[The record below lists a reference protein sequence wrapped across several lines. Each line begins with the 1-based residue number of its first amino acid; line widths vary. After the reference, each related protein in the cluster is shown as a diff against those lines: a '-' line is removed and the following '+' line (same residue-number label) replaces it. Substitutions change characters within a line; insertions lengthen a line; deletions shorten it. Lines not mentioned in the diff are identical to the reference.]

1 MRGQGTVPGCESDT
15 RYWES
20 DNAGGETRRTTV
32 MTAGTTSPQPPSL
45 QLSVLGAT
53 RLRFAGNEITF
64 TKRKARALLAYLSLT
79 DGQTDTRE
87 RLGGLLWSEVTE
99 TRARTSLRQ
108 ELHQIDETLRRAGAK
123 GLQRDRLTVTLSE
136 QIVSIDATVILRQV
150 HAGVINPRLIQEAHI
165 SKSFLRDI
173 DDVDPAFAI
182 WARARRQA
190 FHDQL
195 LHGLEAT
202 LRGGALLRADRRRCA
217 QAILNLD
224 PTHEEACR
232 VYMRLSA
239 EAGDAAAAQRAYNTL
254 YTLLDKDYDAE
265 PSPETMALIA
275 LIKQGQIPQIADPE
289 EPRPPPTPTD
299 PPRTRMALLIEPF
312 GMNGIA
318 PDDQHLVD
326 GFRHELLASLVRF
339 REWSVVAAQSL
350 PSGQAADSIAGAFAV
365 AATAYRAGDLI
376 SMVLTLREIDT
387 GVHIW
392 GNRYTLTLGNWFGAQ
407 QDIVQK
413 IAVSLDVEVSAERL
427 RRIASTPSVS
437 LAAYDLWLRGQAAM
451 LRFDRPN
458 WETGRNMFQAAI
470 DQAPEFA
477 RGYSGLAQI
486 VTFAHLIHPGLSPT
500 EVVIQ
505 QALDLSN
512 HAVSLDPMDPRSQ
525 LAMGWTLAMGRNFG
539 TASVHL
545 ALACALNP
553 NDTWV
558 LVSAALCQAF
568 CGDIAQAQRMAEDA
582 MRLTIVPS
590 RRQWACLAL
599 IAFMAGDDAKAIDAA
614 ERTQAVMLPII
625 AWHAA
630 ALARSG
636 AIAEAERAA
645 AHCISLAQ
653 ASWAGP
659 NTPSAAAVG
668 RWLLE
673 MFPFANTADWMQLR
687 DSLSEAGIP
696 ANGMKPPG
704 GRA

>member
-1 MRGQGTVPGCESDT
+1 M
-15 RYWES
+15 
-20 DNAGGETRRTTV
+20 
-32 MTAGTTSPQPPSL
+32 
-45 QLSVLGAT
+45 
-53 RLRFAGNEITF
+53 
-64 TKRKARALLAYLSLT
+64 LAYLALT

-99 TRARTSLRQ
+99 SRARTSLRQ
-108 ELHQIDETLRRAGAK
+108 ELHQIDETLRNAGAR
-123 GLQRDRLTVTLSE
+123 GLRRDRLTVTLSE
-136 QIVSIDATVILRQV
+136 PVANIDATAILQQV
-150 HAGVINPRLIQEAHI
+150 HAGIINPRLIEETLI
-165 SKSFLRDI
+165 SESFLRDI
-173 DDVDPAFAI
+173 DDVDPAFAV

-195 LHGLEAT
+195 LHGLEAS
-202 LRGGALLRADRRRCA
+202 LRAGTLPRPDRRRCA

-232 VYMRLSA
+232 AYMRLSA

-265 PSPETMALIA
+265 PAPETMALIA
-275 LIKQGQIPQIADPE
+275 LIKQGRILPVADLE
-289 EPRPPPTPTD
+289 TPPSTPPLSD
-299 PPRTRMALLIEPF
+299 SPRTRMALLIEPF

-350 PSGQAADSIAGAFAV
+350 PSGPAGDSIAGAFAV

-376 SMVLTLREIDT
+376 SMVLTLRETDT

-392 GNRYTLTLGNWFGAQ
+392 GDRYTLTLGNWFEAQ
-407 QDIVQK
+407 QDIVRK

-427 RRIASTPSVS
+427 RRIASTPPVS
-437 LAAYDLWLRGQAAM
+437 LAVYDLWLRGQAAM

-458 WETGRNMFQAAI
+458 WETGRRMFQAAI
-470 DQAPEFA
+470 DQAPDFA

-486 VTFAHLIHPGLSPT
+486 VSFAHLIHPGLSPA
-500 EVVIQ
+500 EAVMQ

-512 HAVSLDPMDPRSQ
+512 HAVALDPMDPRSQ
-525 LAMGWTLAMGRNFG
+525 LSLGWTLAMGRNFG

-590 RRQWACLAL
+590 RRQWASVAL
-599 IAFMAGDDAKAIDAA
+599 IAFMAGDDARAIDAA
-614 ERTQAVMLPII
+614 ERAQEVMLPVI
-625 AWHAA
+625 AWQAA
-630 ALARSG
+630 AFARSG

-645 AHCISLAQ
+645 ARCISLAQ
-653 ASWAGP
+653 GSWAGP
-659 NTPSAAAVG
+659 GTPTAAAVG

-673 MFPFANTADWMQLR
+673 MFPFANAADWVALR

-696 ANGMKPPG
+696 GNGVRPPG
-704 GRA
+704 GRG